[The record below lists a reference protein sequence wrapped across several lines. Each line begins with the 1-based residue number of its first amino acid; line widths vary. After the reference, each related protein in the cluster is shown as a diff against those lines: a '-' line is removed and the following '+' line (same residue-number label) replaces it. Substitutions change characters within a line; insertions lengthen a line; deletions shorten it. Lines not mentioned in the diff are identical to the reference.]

1 MQCAVTSVG
10 GKLYAFGG
18 LVKSASTTYTAVK
31 DAYVFDPVANAWG
44 VVTALPTATAYAAA
58 APTAAGKIW
67 VMGGFSTSSMA
78 SQQRLVQE
86 YDPAANAWTQQRHLV
101 RPRGGAAGINY
112 GGQVYCLHGT
122 KYPPSPFTSAVYDEY
137 ADGEWYNLARGY
149 WMPSIMNYLGIFVA
163 PPKVLDQERPLH
175 AFTRQVP
182 G

>member
-1 MQCAVTSVG
+1 M
-10 GKLYAFGG
+10 
-18 LVKSASTTYTAVK
+18 
-31 DAYVFDPVANAWG
+31 
-44 VVTALPTATAYAAA
+44 PTATAYAAV

-67 VMGGFSTSSMA
+67 VMGGFSTSAMT

-86 YDPAANAWTQQRHLV
+86 YDPAGNAWTQQRHLV

-112 GGQVYCLHGT
+112 GGQVYCLRGT
-122 KYPPSPFTSAVYDEY
+122 KYPPSPFSSAIYDGY